1 MQLLIGQNAI
11 FGVQILLL
19 IFLLVV
25 LSRFYLEYNINL
37 SRKIELLLY
46 ISAFVWGLLYI
57 LEIMA
62 QEYFLKNTLFKLSFV
77 SKASVGTLILL
88 YAVAQYNKKWVSRNS
103 VLALFLCNVGLLT
116 FFLTNDYHSLAWVYS
131 HTLDVENFSILIN
144 DYRLGYY
151 LIYGLNYVLIAS
163 SIAIFIKTLIDMKN
177 ASVLRL
183 LQPVLM
189 ASMLLYGAYYNF
201 SLGAAAADYS
211 SLSFILLNIV
221 ISVSKP
227 MTSNVYEVFTTS
239 RGIIFDRMND
249 AIILLNQEGK
259 LVDMNSYAKNV
270 FADEEKFRSTID
282 ELTNQSNDDWK
293 NLWVRYWHTGLERS
307 EVNFNDRIFDVS
319 AYPIFNKG
327 GDIAAQILVL
337 KDITERKT
345 LEKSLRSYSERL
357 EEIVEERTKK
367 LKDAERLAGIGETT
381 AMVGHDLRNPLQAIS
396 GIFSIFKERY
406 NNEEDV
412 LMVDRIERNLNY
424 MNKIVSDLQSYAK
437 PITLNLEKINVRNY
451 IDKVVS
457 TLVIP
462 ENVDVVIDIPPE
474 GELLLDHILFE
485 RVLNNMIMNSIQA
498 MPNGGKIVIKSDE
511 EEGDFVLIHV
521 MDEGVGIQDEVK
533 ARIFTPLFTTKAK
546 GTGLGLA
553 VCKRI
558 IEAHGGLVSFK
569 PNIGKGTVFTIKLPL
584 SNVSVS
590 DEAILKES
598 QAQVAPEPVGNNGK

>member
-1 MQLLIGQNAI
+1 MQLLTGLNAI
-11 FGVQILLL
+11 FGVQMLLMALILV
-19 IFLLVV
+19 IFL
-25 LSRFYLEYNINL
+25 RFYLEYNINL
-37 SRKIELLLY
+37 TRKIELLLH

-57 LEIMA
+57 LEIMVP
-62 QEYFLKNTLFKLSFV
+62 EYILKNTFFRLTFMN
-77 SKASVGTLILL
+77 KASFGTLILL
-88 YAVAQYNKKWVSRNS
+88 YAVSQYNKKWLSRNNII
-103 VLALFLCNVGLLT
+103 ALFLCNVGLFA
-116 FFLTNDYHSLAWVYS
+116 FFLTNDYHNLAWVYS
-131 HTLDVENFSILIN
+131 HTVDVENFSLLIN

-151 LIYGLNYVLIAS
+151 LIYGLNYALIAV
-163 SIAIFIKTLIDMKN
+163 SIALFTKAIIDTRN
-177 ASVLRL
+177 TSVTCV

-189 ASMLLYGAYYNF
+189 ASMLLYSAYYNF
-201 SLGAAAADYS
+201 SLGAAAVDYS
-211 SLSFILLNIV
+211 SLGFIVLSIV

-227 MTSNVYEVFTTS
+227 TTSNIYEVFTTS

-249 AIILLNQEGK
+249 AIILLNPEGK

-270 FADEEKFRSTID
+270 FADEEKFMSTIN

-307 EVNFNDRIFDVS
+307 EVNFNNRIFDVS

-327 GDIAAQILVL
+327 GGIAAQVLVL
-337 KDITERKT
+337 KDITERKN

-357 EEIVEERTKK
+357 EEVVEERSKK

-396 GIFSIFKERY
+396 GIFNIFKERY
-406 NNEEDV
+406 NNEDDV
-412 LMVDRIERNLNY
+412 LMVNRIERNLNY

-457 TLVIP
+457 TLIVP
-462 ENVDVVIDIPPE
+462 ENITVVIDIPPE
-474 GELLLDHILFE
+474 GELLLDHNLFE

-498 MPNGGKIVIKSDE
+498 MPDGGKIVIKSE
-511 EEGDFVLIHV
+511 EEGDYVLVHV
-521 MDEGVGIQDEVK
+521 MDEGVGIPDEVK

-558 IEAHGGLVSFK
+558 IEAHDGLISFK
-569 PNIGKGTVFTIKLPL
+569 PNTGKGTVFTIKLPL

-590 DEAILKES
+590 DKAVLKES